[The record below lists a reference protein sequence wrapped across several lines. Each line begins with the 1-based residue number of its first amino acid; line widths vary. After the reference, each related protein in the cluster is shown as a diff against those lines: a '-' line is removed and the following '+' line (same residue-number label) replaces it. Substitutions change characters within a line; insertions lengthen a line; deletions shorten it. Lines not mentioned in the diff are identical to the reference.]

1 MQQESQSVL
10 LAILDFGSLRV
21 RYRGR
26 WMICYPGYK
35 LDNAQIY
42 HQKAEQSPADWRS
55 RYAGEEANIS
65 KNIKFWHTHHM
76 TKLICFIDSSPKPDL
91 YDSLGS
97 SIICFLK
104 RFVSYQNLKKQG
116 FEFKAESMRTNVHV
130 LAAFKLSIDIGDT
143 PRIVKLSVL
152 VLAWYSRLTLVTF
165 K

>member
-1 MQQESQSVL
+1 MRERRQISAKTLNFDTRIIFTVGWHYL
-10 LAILDFGSLRV
+10 CYRNIAHGDWTVYIL
-21 RYRGR
+21 
-26 WMICYPGYK
+26 
-35 LDNAQIY
+35 
-42 HQKAEQSPADWRS
+42 
-55 RYAGEEANIS
+55 
-65 KNIKFWHTHHM
+65 